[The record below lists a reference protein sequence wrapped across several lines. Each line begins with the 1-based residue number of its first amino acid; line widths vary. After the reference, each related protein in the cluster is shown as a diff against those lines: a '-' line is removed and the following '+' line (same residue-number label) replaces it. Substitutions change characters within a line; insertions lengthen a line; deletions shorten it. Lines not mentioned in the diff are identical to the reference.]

1 MTVTPPTPTAPEL
14 PTAPAPA
21 GPPDRLRGYL
31 RRNRWWLTRTLALPV
46 HILVFAAAAFFLVRL
61 VPGDPVLARID
72 SSGGFSQA
80 EYDRM
85 AEAMGLSGSIWSQ
98 FGTFMANLVRF
109 DLGNSAVTGQPVWTE
124 LTARLPGTLELIV
137 LGLLL
142 SLLATV
148 ALGMVAMTSTGPR
161 VHAALRFYARTTGAL
176 PDFAVAIVG
185 LVVFYVALRIVPAPV
200 GRVPP
205 GTQQPLV
212 LGFPL
217 LDALLTGRLDVVAAI
232 AARYALPLAVIVVV
246 HTSGLWRQL
255 SLGIEEQRTD
265 PATLFKVAS
274 GASRRSVYRS
284 VLRRAC
290 ASAIVMLGAKFG
302 ALLGGVIVLEQ
313 LFGFGGVG
321 QFALDSVD
329 TLDFLGLQGF
339 LVVIAALSL
348 VTFLVVDIVNML
360 LDPRRRPGVRMEQ

>member
-1 MTVTPPTPTAPEL
+1 MI
-14 PTAPAPA
+14 
-21 GPPDRLRGYL
+21 DQLRGLL
-31 RRNRWWLTRTLALPV
+31 RRNRWWITRTLALPV
-46 HILVFAAAAFFLVRL
+46 HVLAFAAAAFFLVRL

-72 SSGGFSQA
+72 TSGGFSQQ

-98 FGTFMANLVRF
+98 FVTFMGALLRF
-109 DLGNSAVTGQPVWTE
+109 DLGNSAVTGRAVWTE
-124 LTARLPGTLELIV
+124 LMTRLPGTLELIV
-137 LGLLL
+137 LGLLA
-142 SLLATV
+142 SLLATLL
-148 ALGMVAMTSTGPR
+148 LGMIAMTSTSDR
-161 VHAALRFYARTTGAL
+161 VHGAMRFYAKTTGAL

-185 LVVFYVALRIVPAPV
+185 LVLFYVALRIVPAPV

-217 LDALLTGRLDVVAAI
+217 VDAVLTGRWDVFAAI
-232 AARYALPLAVIVVV
+232 AARYVLPLAVIVVV

-255 SLGIEEQRTD
+255 SLGIEEQRAD

-274 GASRRSVYRS
+274 GATRWSIYRS

-290 ASAIVMLGAKFG
+290 ASSIVMLGAKFG